1 MNQEPNLEELFSNYH
16 PTLSDSDAFMQA
28 LSRRLDAVQ
37 YVERYQ
43 AAQAARYRR
52 YIVIALL
59 VGLVLGGVSLAVFLF
74 LAPSAQFFTFR
85 VQSDVLLLIKE
96 NSRLIAVL
104 ILSLL
109 VSAALFFIFRSISEI
124 GYFRERE
131 QRLSANTTA
140 ARLRAKPDCCNE
152 DDKFWLADHILP
164 AILDVE
170 SPSERLVGSDL
181 PPA

>member
-85 VQSDVLLLIKE
+85 VQSDVLLLVQE
-96 NSRLIAVL
+96 NSRLIALL

-124 GYFRERE
+124 SYFRERE
-131 QRLSANTTA
+131 QRLSSTSSP
-140 ARLRAKPDCCNE
+140 ARLRSTPDC
-152 DDKFWLADHILP
+152 
-164 AILDVE
+164 
-170 SPSERLVGSDL
+170 
-181 PPA
+181 

>member
-85 VQSDVLLLIKE
+85 VQSDVLLLI
-96 NSRLIAVL
+96 NSPFWSAQPSSSSSVPYLRSVIFANANNVCLPTQQQPGFVRNRTAEMTMT
-104 ILSLL
+104 SL
-109 VSAALFFIFRSISEI
+109 
-124 GYFRERE
+124 G
-131 QRLSANTTA
+131 
-140 ARLRAKPDCCNE
+140 
-152 DDKFWLADHILP
+152 
-164 AILDVE
+164 
-170 SPSERLVGSDL
+170 
-181 PPA
+181 